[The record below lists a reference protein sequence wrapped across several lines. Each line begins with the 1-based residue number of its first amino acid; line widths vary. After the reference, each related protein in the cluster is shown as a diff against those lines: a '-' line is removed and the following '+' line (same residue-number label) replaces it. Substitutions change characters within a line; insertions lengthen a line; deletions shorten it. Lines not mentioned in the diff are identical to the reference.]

1 MIGEAAKLLGA
12 RMKRAA
18 SLSNHMKITRGNYS
32 LEVSVG
38 SLKAVVLPEEMAS
51 AFARGVLH
59 YDKEIGKLLKPG
71 KGEKAD
77 SVAWTADIQAA
88 VEMRLETALSVVF
101 EGVAIEGKKRERTA
115 GKVDIGAAIAE
126 ALRAA
131 GLDEAAVEKALVAQG
146 HAYKAPQAAVVA
158 VEPGV
163 ELA

>member
-1 MIGEAAKLLGA
+1 MPFQRGIQP
-12 RMKRAA
+12 RV

-32 LEVSVG
+32 MEVSVG
-38 SLKAVVLPEEMAS
+38 QLRAVTLPEEMAS

-88 VEMRLETALSVVF
+88 VEMRLEAALSVVF
-101 EGVAIEGKKRERTA
+101 EGVKIAGMKRERA
-115 GKVDIGAAIAE
+115 AAKVDIDAAIAE

-131 GLDEAAVEKALVAQG
+131 GLDEAAVEKALTAQG
-146 HAYKAPQAAVVA
+146 HVYKAPQAPVSG
-158 VEPGV
+158 VESGV